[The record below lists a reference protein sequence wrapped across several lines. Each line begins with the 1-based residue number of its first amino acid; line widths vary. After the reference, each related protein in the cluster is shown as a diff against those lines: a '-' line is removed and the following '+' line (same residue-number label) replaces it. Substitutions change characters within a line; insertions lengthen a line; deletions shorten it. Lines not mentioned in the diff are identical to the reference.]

1 MRNFVKLVC
10 ATALPLALTLTGCSQ
25 PKATTASADLPHQ
38 PKAMTVFTDISISN
52 GPIGNARLAE
62 READLV
68 ASEFGKF
75 QIGDGARI
83 VLVGT
88 PSADHA
94 AGPLPIVTDYKN
106 RVPAAQK
113 QLRESIR
120 TIFDT
125 ARTNGADGST
135 SIQYAMEMSKP
146 VCTPGSRIVLLSDG
160 GETDNL
166 VKLNAITSG
175 KPIAFEKPPAQ
186 YLKGGC
192 SVTFYGFG
200 VSADQGGVPQVL
212 SNPGLR
218 DLRNAWIDY
227 LTAAGVNEADID
239 FVSIL

>member
-1 MRNFVKLVC
+1 MNLFKSL
-10 ATALPLALTLTGCSQ
+10 LALAAILLGLSACSRHE
-25 PKATTASADLPHQ
+25 ATILPNGTHTAPA
-38 PKAMTVFTDISISN
+38 AMTVYADVSASN
-52 GPIGNARLAE
+52 GPIGNVRLAE

-75 QIGDGARI
+75 QLGDSARM

-94 AGPLPIVTDYKN
+94 AGPLPIITSYKK
-106 RVPAAQK
+106 RMPAAQK
-113 QLRESIR
+113 QLRDAIK

-125 ARTNGADGST
+125 ARTNGPDGST
-135 SIQYAMEMSKP
+135 SIQYSLEVSKP
-146 VCTPGSRIVLLSDG
+146 VCTRGSRVILLSDG

-175 KPIAFEKPPAQ
+175 KPIAFEKPPAK
-186 YLKGGC
+186 YLAGC

-200 VSADQGGVPQVL
+200 VSADVGRVPQVL

-227 LTAAGVNEADID
+227 LEAAGVNKADID
-239 FVSIL
+239 FISIL